1 MRGGIDLEHRAFQW
15 LFGVWLPKSEYV
27 PDDHPCFEA
36 FIGRPFAHGM
46 EYSELYAQLPVRR
59 G

>member
-1 MRGGIDLEHRAFQW
+1 MNHGPTLANAGDPA
-15 LFGVWLPKSEYV
+15 GYV
-27 PDDHPCFEA
+27 PDDHPWFEA

-46 EYSELYAQLPVRR
+46 EYFEFYAQLVRR